1 MPPAGTSKAS
11 RRELFQREALPHLD
25 HLYTV
30 AFHLSR
36 SRDDAGDLV
45 QETMLRA
52 LRFFDQFTP
61 GTNCRAWLL
70 TILYNVFRNR
80 YRQSASERVAATE
93 EEFEDQ
99 VEEMAMRSDAPP
111 NNPESAVLSRLMEG
125 EVQSAL
131 DGLPE
136 DFRTVLLLVDI
147 QELRYDEAA
156 TVLNIPVGTV
166 RSRVSRARAMLK
178 KALAGFARARGYT
191 RESSD

>member
-1 MPPAGTSKAS
+1 MPPAGTSKPS

-30 AFHLSR
+30 AFHLAR

-80 YRQSASERVAATE
+80 YRRSASERVAATE

-99 VEEMAMRSDAPP
+99 VEGMALRSDAPL

-147 QELRYDEAA
+147 HELRYDEAA
-156 TVLNIPVGTV
+156 TVLNVPIGTV

-191 RESSD
+191 RESSE